1 MKEENETSEAS
12 GDNHETTV
20 VTNSCAF
27 EGEVEDRVYAAEVG
41 TDEQELAEPILKEEL
56 SEWACNW

>member
-1 MKEENETSEAS
+1 MKEENETSKAA

-27 EGEVEDRVYAAEVG
+27 EGEVEDRVHAAEMG
-41 TDEQELAEPILKEEL
+41 TDEQELTEGEAAEGGVDK
-56 SEWACNW
+56 